1 MNRITKYV
9 GLDVSKDR
17 IAVAIAD
24 SNMGRSH
31 YYGEIRNTVEDVRRL
46 VRRLGDPKELIACYE
61 AGPTGYGLY
70 KLLCGL
76 DVECIVAA
84 PSLIPKRPGDRVK
97 TDRKDSERLAEL
109 LQAREL
115 TPVWVPSDEDEALR
129 DLVRA
134 REDRKQDLLRG
145 KHRLQKLLLRH
156 SIGEPE
162 GIRRWTKPYY
172 SWLRSLEFDLPTL
185 KAAFEEYLL
194 AIQET
199 EQSIRRLEEEI
210 SRCASESVHAPV
222 IQALQALRGFKE
234 IAATAI
240 TAEIGEFGR
249 FAKPTQLMSY
259 AGVVPSEYS
268 SGVSV
273 RRGSITK
280 TGNSRL
286 RRMLIQ
292 CAWSYRYKP
301 NVSTLMTK
309 RLEGIDPEIQA
320 IAWKAQ
326 IRLHKK
332 YMKLISRGK
341 SSTVAVTAVARE
353 LLGFVWDIAR
363 RVEAKEYQT
372 KRAA

>member
-9 GLDVSKDR
+9 GLDVSKDK

-31 YYGEIRNTVEDVRRL
+31 YYGEIRNTVEDVRKL

-109 LQAREL
+109 LRAREL

-129 DLVRA
+129 DLVIT
-134 REDRKQDLLRG
+134 REDRKEDLLRG
-145 KHRLQKLLLRH
+145 KHRLQKFLLRH
-156 SIGEPE
+156 GIDEPE
-162 GIRRWTKPYY
+162 GTRRWTKPYY

-199 EQSIRRLEEEI
+199 EQWIRRLEEEI

-268 SGVSV
+268 SGASV
-273 RRGSITK
+273 RRE
-280 TGNSRL
+280 R
-286 RRMLIQ
+286 
-292 CAWSYRYKP
+292 
-301 NVSTLMTK
+301 
-309 RLEGIDPEIQA
+309 QA
-320 IAWKAQ
+320 VFTAGVEKC
-326 IRLHKK
+326 
-332 YMKLISRGK
+332 SRGP
-341 SSTVAVTAVARE
+341 TPATMR
-353 LLGFVWDIAR
+353 
-363 RVEAKEYQT
+363 
-372 KRAA
+372 